1 MIAYPILF
9 VARMC
14 YNDTVLKANRITRI
28 TEVPKGGGQ

>member
-9 VARMC
+9 AARMC
-14 YNDTVLKANRITRI
+14 YNDTVLKANRM